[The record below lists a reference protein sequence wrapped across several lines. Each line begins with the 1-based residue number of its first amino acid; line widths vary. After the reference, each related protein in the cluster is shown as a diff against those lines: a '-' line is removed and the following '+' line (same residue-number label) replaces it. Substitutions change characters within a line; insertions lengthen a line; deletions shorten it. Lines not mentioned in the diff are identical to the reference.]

1 VEGVG
6 TLCSVES
13 GVQTPSRA
21 RSPSPCTDKVEKG
34 NLEAPAAAAAHAF
47 WEKGGH
53 GVGGQG
59 LPKATI
65 GHNMASTW
73 PNKATTWPQHGP
85 TCKTANW
92 LFCSKFLSEASK
104 KIELDV

>member
-1 VEGVG
+1 MVVEGVG

-47 WEKGGH
+47 WGEGGH
-53 GVGGQG
+53 GAWGMGHG
-59 LPKATI
+59 LNMAQQ
-65 GHNMASTW
+65 GHNMASTR
-73 PNKATTWPQHGP
+73 PNMQNGELA
-85 TCKTANW
+85 
-92 LFCSKFLSEASK
+92 FLL
-104 KIELDV
+104 KIS